1 MKNIKYDKYQRNHVI
16 VKGREKAL
24 EKFVN
29 STTIINGKRVKHKSK
44 NSCSSNSE
52 DALTWSCFDTLRSY
66 KSKNLVDALNEI
78 LEDSFYGTK
87 PFDFSL
93 EKNITVEIGKE
104 YIAPTLK
111 TNKNKNEK
119 TEVDASIETE
129 DKLIFI
135 EAKLYSLISLPTALQ
150 PHNQIANKL
159 RIGLDYSRNNKKEFY
174 FIFLDIAPL
183 EKLTIRKPKTEAVQS
198 SHEFS
203 SKWKS
208 AWWFSYYKNQRSLKP
223 LKDVLVDISIKDDEI
238 IQLQQRMG
246 WLTWASLFKIVLRAT
261 IK

>member
-1 MKNIKYDKYQRNHVI
+1 MKYELYQRNHVV

-24 EKFVN
+24 EEFIN
-29 STTIINGKRVKHKSK
+29 SSTVINGKRVRHKLK
-44 NSCSSNSE
+44 NSYSSNSE
-52 DALTWSCFDTLRSY
+52 DALTWSCFDTLRKY
-66 KSKNLVDALNEI
+66 KPENLVDALNEI
-78 LEDSFYGTK
+78 LEDSFNGSS
-87 PFDFSL
+87 PFIFKH

-111 TNKNKNEK
+111 TLKNKNEK

-129 DKLIFI
+129 DRLIFF
-135 EAKLYSLISLPTALQ
+135 EAKLYSSISFPTDIQ

-159 RIGLDYSRNNKKEFY
+159 RIGLDYSRMNNKQFY

-183 EKLTIRKPKTEAVQS
+183 KELSIQKHKTEAEQS
-198 SHEFS
+198 SQGFA

-208 AWWFSYYKNQRSLKP
+208 AWWFSYYRNRRSLKP
-223 LKDVLVDISIKDDEI
+223 IKKVLGDIVISDEEL
-238 IQLQQRMG
+238 IQLKQRMG
-246 WLTWASLFKIVLRAT
+246 WLTWASLFKIVLRAA